1 MLKLIFCLMLMQPIT
16 TSSEQSLFVRS
27 LWLLQ
32 HFGNTAASDTK
43 NDVSLKSVL
52 AKAIA
57 KDSVI
62 TFNEVGEFMASEN
75 FQKIAGKDN
84 LIDLEDIARALD
96 SSIPGSRTK
105 LNAKVRAH
113 ADYLTTTFDM
123 IDEEHRE
130 ASQRLANW
138 MASKFESDKPLNVI
152 VVCTGN
158 SRRSILGSSLGNLAA
173 AYYGLSNVRFHSG
186 GTAPSAFNSRTIT
199 ALNEIGFSIEATGEE
214 ATRGD
219 IKTRNPKYRVRWGE
233 DMESIEFSKHYADE
247 SNPQQGFAALMVCT
261 EADVGCPNVAGAT
274 LRLSM
279 PYLDPKL
286 YDDSSFETAKYAERR
301 DDIGRMMLSTMCQA
315 RRAIDA
321 KKKETT
327 SP

>member
-1 MLKLIFCLMLMQPIT
+1 MLKLFFCLMLMQPTT
-16 TSSEQSLFVRS
+16 TSSEQPLFVRS

-32 HFGNTAASDTK
+32 QFGNTAASDTK
-43 NDVSLKSVL
+43 NDVSLKLAL

-62 TFNEVGEFMASEN
+62 TFNEVGEFMSGEN
-75 FQKIAGKDN
+75 FQKIAGKDDS
-84 LIDLEDIARALD
+84 IDFGDIGRALD
-96 SSIPGSRTK
+96 SSIPSSRTM

-113 ADYLTTTFDM
+113 AEYLTTSFDM
-123 IDEEHRE
+123 IDEQHSE

-138 MASKFESDKPLNVI
+138 MASRYEANKPLDVI

-158 SRRSILGSSLGNLAA
+158 SRRSILGSSMGNLAA
-173 AYYGLSNVRFHSG
+173 AYYGLSNVRFYSG
-186 GTAPSAFNSRTIT
+186 GTAPSAFNSRTIAT
-199 ALNEIGFSIEATGEE
+199 LSEIGFSIEATGME

-219 IKTRNPKYRVRWGE
+219 IKTRNPKYRVSWGE
-233 DMESIEFSKHYADE
+233 DMESTEFSKHYADE
-247 SNPQQGFAALMVCT
+247 SNPKQGFAALMVCT
-261 EADVGCPNVAGAT
+261 EADVGCPNVAGASI
-274 LRLSM
+274 RLSM
-279 PYLDPKL
+279 PYLDPKS

-301 DDIGRMMLSTMCQA
+301 DDIGRMMLSTMCQV